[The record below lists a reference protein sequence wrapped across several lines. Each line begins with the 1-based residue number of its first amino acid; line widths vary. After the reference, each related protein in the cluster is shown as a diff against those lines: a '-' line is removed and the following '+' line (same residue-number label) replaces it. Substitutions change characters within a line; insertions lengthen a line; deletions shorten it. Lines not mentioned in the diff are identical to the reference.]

1 MKLHLTAVF
10 IFISFSLLGQ
20 GTAKLWT
27 SNPQPRVNERITVS
41 MYSHSNLIN
50 DLLQKE
56 LNKSEITIYDSTG
69 TNYRNYVSFQQPGN
83 YEIGPFSY
91 NLNSKKYT
99 TDALNVE
106 VIPAL
111 PSGKGIILRKAE
123 INNTI
128 FLYIEYYEETKE
140 SDKKPDAKKS
150 KGWDSLVKLS
160 DEYEDTFFSAV
171 TKRLG
176 TLKNQEGKE
185 SHTKRIVYKLKKQH
199 PEQDKITIDRGALEN
214 VPEGIEVKPLTIQ
227 L

>member
-1 MKLHLTAVF
+1 MKLHFTAVF

-20 GTAKLWT
+20 ETAKLWT
-27 SNPQPRVNERITVS
+27 NNPQPRVNERITFY

-50 DLLQKE
+50 DLLQKD

-91 NLNSKKYT
+91 NLNSKEYT
-99 TDALNVE
+99 TDALEVE

-111 PSGKGIILRKAE
+111 PSGKGMILRKAE
-123 INNTI
+123 INNTV
-128 FLYIEYYEETKE
+128 FLYIEYFEETKE
-140 SDKKPDAKKS
+140 SNKKPDDKKS

-160 DEYEDTFFSAV
+160 DEYEDTFFSPV
-171 TKRLG
+171 TQRLG

-185 SHTKRIVYKLKKQH
+185 SHTKRNIYKLKKQH
-199 PEQDKITIDRGALEN
+199 PERDQITIDRTALEN
-214 VPEGIEVKPLTIQ
+214 VPEGVEVKPLTIQ